1 VIKIRN
7 TADSMD
13 LIWEIK
19 NMDTVVIIPARAGSK
34 GLENKNMMKIGGLSL
49 VAHTVLYGSRTGCDV
64 ALTTNITLW
73 AKYDNSI
80 ATYGLKTI
88 ARPECLCQDDTS
100 IDMVLRHAVERLKP
114 DSYEYVAL
122 LYPNVVRKP
131 GILKACID
139 KIKETGCD
147 SVQTVTEVSEQHPFF
162 MHTKNKDDQIHK
174 LIYNQVYRRQE
185 LPKYY
190 YVDGA
195 AAVVKTEVLME
206 ANTSDDPH
214 AFWGTDRR
222 CVVQQ
227 QGDSI
232 NIDTQHDYEMAVDY
246 MARLTSGK

>member
-1 VIKIRN
+1 
-7 TADSMD
+7 MQ
-13 LIWEIK
+13 
-19 NMDTVVIIPARAGSK
+19 DTVVIIPARAGSK
-34 GLENKNMMKIGGLSL
+34 GLENKNVKRIGPMTLIEIAVNYSISEGYYP
-49 VAHTVLYGSRTGCDV
+49 V
-64 ALTTNITLW
+64 LTTNMPEYLKKYQW
-73 AKYDNSI
+73 A
-80 ATYGLKTI
+80 YGCNTDLI
-88 ARPECLCQDDTS
+88 IDRPECLCQDDTP
-100 IDMVLRHAVERLKP
+100 IDMVLRHAVDRRKP

-162 MHTKNKDDQIHK
+162 MHKKNKDDQISK

-195 AAVVKTEVLME
+195 AAVVKTEVLMD

-222 CVVQQ
+222 CIVQQ
-227 QGDSI
+227 PGDSV
-232 NIDTQHDYEMAVDY
+232 NIDTQHDFDMAVDY
-246 MARLTSGK
+246 MARLEGNSGK

>member
-1 VIKIRN
+1 
-7 TADSMD
+7 
-13 LIWEIK
+13 
-19 NMDTVVIIPARAGSK
+19 MDTVVIIPARAGSK
-34 GLENKNMMKIGGLSL
+34 GLENKNMMRIGPLTLIEIAVEYSVDEGHYP
-49 VAHTVLYGSRTGCDV
+49 V
-64 ALTTNITLW
+64 LTTNAMEYLGPCPWDGCNTKEVI
-73 AKYDNSI
+73 Y
-80 ATYGLKTI
+80 
-88 ARPECLCQDDTS
+88 RPECFCQDDTP
-100 IDMVLRHAVERLKP
+100 IDMVLRHAISMLKP

-131 GILKACID
+131 GILKKCID

-147 SVQTVTEVSEQHPFF
+147 SVQTLTEVSEQHPFF

-195 AAVVKTEVLME
+195 AAVVKTEVLMD

-227 QGDSI
+227 PGDSV
-232 NIDTQHDYEMAVDY
+232 NIDTQHDFDMAVDY